1 VIRFQLRCGHGH
13 EFEGWFRDN
22 AAFDR
27 QAASG
32 HLTCP
37 DCGDARIDKAIMAPS
52 VVRTDREPP
61 AKPSQ
66 QVAVPTAG
74 GGSAPVVA
82 PDAERAAK
90 LRALVQAIKQHVEQ
104 NFDDVG
110 ERFPEEA
117 RKIHY
122 GETED
127 RGIYGQASHDEV
139 KELLE
144 EGIEVHPLPTG
155 PKLQG

>member
-1 VIRFQLRCGHGH
+1 MIRFQLRCDKGH

-37 DCGDARIDKAIMAPS
+37 ECGAAKVGKAIMAPA
-52 VVRTDREPP
+52 VVRTDRGQP
-61 AKPSQ
+61 AKPFQ
-66 QVAVPTAG
+66 PVVPMAAAG
-74 GGSAPVVA
+74 APAPFVA

-127 RGIYGQASHDEV
+127 RGIYGQASQDEV

-144 EGIEVHPLPTG
+144 EGIEIHPLPTG